1 MPGQFVFTYIVA
13 IACVMMSG
21 YKCTHT
27 GRPTQIGDS
36 SHEAFFYE
44 LPTLNSGNDTGT
56 SLRGEV
62 AEYVARPPY
71 GTTDAGEYVL
81 SPKRISLPIGMQPM
95 SSTLS
100 SSRQWPP
107 ESGTLRKPKQA
118 HADKLITRLPVYH
131 TSVSIAPAHRNRSDE
146 YTSGADNLKTLYI
159 GGLFALS
166 NANPSRNDKSELAA
180 AELALRHINEQRY
193 VRGYQLELV
202 YNDTK
207 VCKLCAM
214 CLNIRYNV

>member
-13 IACVMMSG
+13 TACVMMSG
-21 YKCTHT
+21 YKCRQT

-36 SHEAFFYE
+36 SPESFIYE
-44 LPTLNSGNDTGT
+44 LPALNSGNDTGT
-56 SLRGEV
+56 SMRGEV

-71 GTTDAGEYVL
+71 GTTNVGQYVL
-81 SPKRISLPIGMQPM
+81 LPKGISLPIGMQPT
-95 SSTLS
+95 STTLS
-100 SSRQWPP
+100 SSRQWLP

-118 HADKLITRLPVYH
+118 HADKLITELPVYQ
-131 TSVSIAPAHRNRSDE
+131 TSGYIAPTQRNRSAE
-146 YTSGADNLKTLYI
+146 CTSGADNLKTLYI

-166 NANPSRNDKSELAA
+166 NAIPSRNDTSELAA

-207 VCKLCAM
+207 VCTIYDM
-214 CLNIRYNV
+214 CCKHSI

>member
-1 MPGQFVFTYIVA
+1 MRGQFVFTYIVA

-21 YKCTHT
+21 NKCTQNV
-27 GRPTQIGDS
+27 RPTQIGES
-36 SHEAFFYE
+36 THESFIFE
-44 LPTLNSGNDTGT
+44 LPALNSGNDTGT
-56 SLRGEV
+56 SLLGEV

-81 SPKRISLPIGMQPM
+81 SPKRISLPIGMQPT
-95 SSTLS
+95 STTLS
-100 SSRQWPP
+100 SSRQWLP
-107 ESGTLRKPKQA
+107 ETVTLRKQKQA
-118 HADKLITRLPVYH
+118 HADKLITDVPVYQ
-131 TSVSIAPAHRNRSDE
+131 TAGYIAPTLRNSSAE
-146 YTSGADNLKTLYI
+146 YTSGADNLETLYI

-166 NANPSRNDKSELAA
+166 NAIPSKNDKSELAA

-207 VCKLCAM
+207 VCTIYAM
-214 CLNIRYNV
+214 CRRHRIY

>member
-13 IACVMMSG
+13 TACVMLSG
-21 YKCTHT
+21 YKCRQT

-44 LPTLNSGNDTGT
+44 LPALNDTGT

-71 GTTDAGEYVL
+71 GTTNAGEYVL
-81 SPKRISLPIGMQPM
+81 SPKRSSLPIGMQPT
-95 SSTLS
+95 STTLS

-146 YTSGADNLKTLYI
+146 CTSGADNLKKLYI

-207 VCKLCAM
+207 VCKLYALCR
-214 CLNIRYNV
+214 RYNI

>member
-1 MPGQFVFTYIVA
+1 MRGHFVFTYIVA

-21 YKCTHT
+21 YKCRQT

-44 LPTLNSGNDTGT
+44 LPALNDTGT
-56 SLRGEV
+56 SLHGEV

-71 GTTDAGEYVL
+71 GTTNAGEYVL
-81 SPKRISLPIGMQPM
+81 SPKRSSLPIGMKPT
-95 SSTLS
+95 STTLS
-100 SSRQWPP
+100 SSRQALL
-107 ESGTLRKPKQA
+107 ESVTLRKSKQA
-118 HADKLITRLPVYH
+118 HADKLITELPVYQ
-131 TSVSIAPAHRNRSDE
+131 TSGSIAPAQRNRSAE
-146 YTSGADNLKTLYI
+146 YTSGGDNLKKLYI

-207 VCKLCAM
+207 VCKLYAM